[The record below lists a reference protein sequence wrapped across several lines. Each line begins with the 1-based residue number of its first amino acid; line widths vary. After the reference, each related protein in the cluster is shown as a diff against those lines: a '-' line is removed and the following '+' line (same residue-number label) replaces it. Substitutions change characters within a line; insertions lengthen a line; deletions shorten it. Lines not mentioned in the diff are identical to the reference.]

1 MKRAIFAVVLLTVG
15 CFSLPVF
22 AQQQD
27 LQEVM
32 NAANALS
39 ARESELLSKKD
50 AAGIASLFTSDG
62 LLVMLAP
69 QFAFKPG
76 RDAIQKHY
84 QGIIDAGATSITLE
98 LKNLELRGNDGVWA
112 AGNYSVTVKD
122 KTIQGNWFR
131 ILKRENGNWKIAME
145 AFARA
150 GVIDAPPAATGSPP
164 PPANSTIEQRSLCA
178 PPRLLAC
185 ARRHWNGR
193 RWSREIKMVQKDS
206 VNTSRPCTSLT
217 ITHSSGSSCSPACF
231 NSLIP
236 RAAKLRA
243 FLHLAGWCLPYC
255 HTPWAFSAC
264 EYKMVSRQV
273 CHLVRQRK

>member
-1 MKRAIFAVVLLTVG
+1 MKSAIFAVGLLAVG
-15 CFSLPVF
+15 CFSLPIF

-32 NAANALS
+32 NAANALGV
-39 ARESELLSKKD
+39 RESELLGKKD

-62 LLVMLAP
+62 LLVVLAP

-76 RDAIQKHY
+76 RDAILKHY

-150 GVIDAPPAATGSPP
+150 IIDSPAATPP
-164 PPANSTIEQRSLCA
+164 PPIANRKAERRAQPLCSVQR
-178 PPRLLAC
+178 RKNINI
-185 ARRHWNGR
+185 H
-193 RWSREIKMVQKDS
+193 
-206 VNTSRPCTSLT
+206 
-217 ITHSSGSSCSPACF
+217 HY
-231 NSLIP
+231 
-236 RAAKLRA
+236 
-243 FLHLAGWCLPYC
+243 FLY
-255 HTPWAFSAC
+255 
-264 EYKMVSRQV
+264 
-273 CHLVRQRK
+273 

>member
-1 MKRAIFAVVLLTVG
+1 MKGAIFSAILLTVG
-15 CFSLPVF
+15 CVSLPIV

-50 AAGIASLFTSDG
+50 AAAIASLFTSDG

-84 QGIIDAGATSITLE
+84 QGIIDAGASSITLE

-112 AGNYSVTVKD
+112 AGNYSITVKD
-122 KTIQGNWFR
+122 RTIQGNWFR

-145 AFARA
+145 AFARP
-150 GVIDAPPAATGSPP
+150 DA
-164 PPANSTIEQRSLCA
+164 IA
-178 PPRLLAC
+178 P
-185 ARRHWNGR
+185 
-193 RWSREIKMVQKDS
+193 
-206 VNTSRPCTSLT
+206 
-217 ITHSSGSSCSPACF
+217 
-231 NSLIP
+231 
-236 RAAKLRA
+236 
-243 FLHLAGWCLPYC
+243 
-255 HTPWAFSAC
+255 
-264 EYKMVSRQV
+264 
-273 CHLVRQRK
+273 

>member
-1 MKRAIFAVVLLTVG
+1 MKSAIFAAVLLTLG
-15 CFSLPVF
+15 CFSLPVL

-27 LQEVM
+27 LQDVM

-39 ARESELLSKKD
+39 ARENELLSKKD

-76 RDAIQKHY
+76 RDAILKHY

-98 LKNLELRGNDGVWA
+98 LKNLELRGNDSIWA

-150 GVIDAPPAATGSPP
+150 IIDAPPAAAGSSPP
-164 PPANSTIEQRSLCA
+164 P
-178 PPRLLAC
+178 
-185 ARRHWNGR
+185 
-193 RWSREIKMVQKDS
+193 
-206 VNTSRPCTSLT
+206 
-217 ITHSSGSSCSPACF
+217 
-231 NSLIP
+231 
-236 RAAKLRA
+236 AK
-243 FLHLAGWCLPYC
+243 
-255 HTPWAFSAC
+255 T
-264 EYKMVSRQV
+264 K
-273 CHLVRQRK
+273 

>member
-1 MKRAIFAVVLLTVG
+1 VQTTDLGIEHNQKVPTFVHRGDYMKSSIFTVVLLTIG
-15 CFSLPVF
+15 GFSLPIC

-32 NAANALS
+32 NAVTALS
-39 ARESELLSKKD
+39 ARENELLTKKD

-98 LKNLELRGNDGVWA
+98 LKNMELRGNDGVWA

-122 KTIQGNWFR
+122 KPIQGNWFR
-131 ILKRENGNWKIAME
+131 ILKRENGTWKIAME

-150 GVIDAPPAATGSPP
+150 GLIDAPPAATGSSP
-164 PPANSTIEQRSLCA
+164 PPAKS
-178 PPRLLAC
+178 
-185 ARRHWNGR
+185 
-193 RWSREIKMVQKDS
+193 K
-206 VNTSRPCTSLT
+206 
-217 ITHSSGSSCSPACF
+217 
-231 NSLIP
+231 
-236 RAAKLRA
+236 
-243 FLHLAGWCLPYC
+243 
-255 HTPWAFSAC
+255 
-264 EYKMVSRQV
+264 
-273 CHLVRQRK
+273 